1 MPTTIKQLLVEQY
14 AACYN
19 EESWFKPLKD
29 VISDLSDEEFKWK
42 ESEEQHSIRQL
53 VIHLLF
59 YNEKYYM
66 RFIGTPLPAVHIKSD
81 NDPTFD
87 DNDLSKEE
95 LLNKFYKVMD
105 GLYEAMKNSPEE
117 KFDERPF
124 SDPDKTWLWWETLH
138 NMNIH
143 NAYHLGQMM
152 LIKKQMRQKK

>member
-19 EESWFKPLKD
+19 DDQWFKPLKD
-29 VISDLSDEEFKWK
+29 VLADLSDEEFKWK
-42 ESEEQHSIRQL
+42 ENEELHSIRQL

-66 RFIGTPLPAVHIKSD
+66 RFIGTPLPAVHIESS

-87 DNDLSKEE
+87 DNDLTKEE
-95 LLNKFYKVMD
+95 LLDKFYKVMD
-105 GLYEAMKNSPEE
+105 GLYDAMKNAPEE

-124 SDPDKTWLWWETLH
+124 TDPDKTWLWWETLH
-138 NMNIH
+138 NVNIH
-143 NAYHLGQMM
+143 NSYHLGQMM
-152 LIKKQMRQKK
+152 LVKKQMRFKK